1 MPRSCIWLDETNYQP
16 IGSAAQMWTVTLHQC
31 GITVLVSKTSFRRVT
46 SGGVAKCRLFSLA
59 SSTLLLMLFLFC
71 IFFFKFG
78 VLNVTAVLMESRNVI
93 PAVTGPQFSSALRQ
107 WIDATWEKLRKKNLK
122 TNWTEAVRMKLG
134 ARYTINNVPALETAH
149 LVVVSLIFATAA
161 YRARHA
167 QFQVLF

>member
-1 MPRSCIWLDETNYQP
+1 
-16 IGSAAQMWTVTLHQC
+16 MWTVTLHQC
-31 GITVLVSKTSFRRVT
+31 GITVFVSKTSFRRVT
-46 SGGVAKCRLFSLA
+46 SGGVAKCRLFCLA
-59 SSTLLLMLFLFC
+59 SSTLWLMLLFF
-71 IFFFKFG
+71 IFFIFKFG
-78 VLNVTAVLMESRNVI
+78 VLNVTAVLMHSRNVI

-122 TNWTEAVRMKLG
+122 TNWTEAVLMKLG